1 VSRTPV
7 AIAAILGLAVAAL
20 VAIADEPPTAIG
32 EEPSATPAPRFR
44 LVAVWSPSICD
55 SVLHSLEPDAFAVML
70 RLNRMDAEHAQR
82 ADSLLIPEAGTLSA
96 DAPFPDRLESAA
108 ALPKAVVIAC
118 RVQSFGAY
126 EFGQRVR
133 MGPVSSGARD
143 DPTQPG
149 LYFVNWIARR
159 HVSTQDSTWLM
170 RWTVN
175 FDARD
180 GRAIHQNDLPGYPAS
195 HSCVRLLEDDA
206 RWLYSWVD
214 SWRVSKDDRTV
225 LANGTPIAIVG
236 AYAFGARRPWRAL
249 EADPNATDLT
259 AAELAEVDSLLH
271 VASAGDSAV
280 DQLVGDDVRRLGE
293 YVHHPPHQLLNVRAL
308 QVPLV
313 VRLARPA
320 LEPDDGR
327 PVILAPV
334 ERKLDAPRLL
344 AR

>member
-1 VSRTPV
+1 MEAQVSRTVV
-7 AIAAILGLAVAAL
+7 AIAAIMGLAVAAL
-20 VAIADEPPTAIG
+20 VAIADEPPTAVG
-32 EEPSATPAPRFR
+32 QEPSTATAPRFR
-44 LVAVWSPSICD
+44 LVALPSPAIRD

-70 RLNRMDAEHAQR
+70 RLNRMDADHAQR

-96 DAPFPDRLESAA
+96 DAPFPDRIESAA
-108 ALPKAVVIAC
+108 ALPKALVIAC

-175 FDARD
+175 FGARD

-206 RWLYSWVD
+206 RWLYSWVN

-236 AYAFGARRPWRAL
+236 VYTFGARRPWRAL
-249 EADPNATDLT
+249 EADPHATDLT
-259 AAELAEVDSLLH
+259 PAELSEADSLLR

-280 DQLVGDDVRRLGE
+280 DQLVGHDVRRLGE
-293 YVHHPPHQLLNVRAL
+293 DVHHPPHQLLNVRAL
-308 QVPLV
+308 
-313 VRLARPA
+313 
-320 LEPDDGR
+320 
-327 PVILAPV
+327 
-334 ERKLDAPRLL
+334 
-344 AR
+344 